1 MKGQLFRIAHLG
13 YYDYLDTVGLLAA
26 LDHVLAVATGKTTEF
41 GKGVRAAQEV
51 FAQSL
56 SR

>member
-1 MKGQLFRIAHLG
+1 
-13 YYDYLDTVGLLAA
+13 LAA
-26 LDHVLAVATGKTTEF
+26 LDHVLTAAGKAPEF

-51 FAQSL
+51 FAHSL